1 MIEYGIDYQ
10 DIHDSQDDTER
21 PIPGHPDY
29 FVTADGEIISHRRLR
44 RRVLRPIAGK
54 CAPRVDLD
62 GKRYRVDWLIAS
74 AFLPGPPAR
83 YIHHIDGDLA
93 NNRPDNL
100 RWSNTPQPRKR
111 YQIEPRTGA
120 DAWRAKPIVQLD
132 RRRNTVAIHPS
143 AVLAADALCSSG
155 IQAKAK
161 TIRRAARGERPSAYG
176 FYWRWVR

>member
-1 MIEYGIDYQ
+1 MIEYDDDYK
-10 DIHDSQDDTER
+10 DPEEVEYS
-21 PIPGHPDY
+21 IPGHPDY
-29 FVTADGEIISHRRLR
+29 FATIRGEIISHRRSR
-44 RRVLRPIAGK
+44 RRVLRPSDN
-54 CAPRVDLD
+54 RVRLD
-62 GKRYRVDWLIAS
+62 GRLFRVDWLIAS

-143 AVLAADALCSSG
+143 AVLAADALRSSG
-155 IQAKAK
+155 IPAMAK